1 MIVAKNDADLA
12 FALAL
17 TRGDEAAAAEHVA
30 RTAPGSTPLEVAR
43 ARRALLVDMR
53 HDGQAGPCEQAELRH
68 LNAWL
73 AKNGRPPVDVRRLVA
88 EIKALE
94 EEHRTWK
101 RMKREADR
109 EVGRTGDWRAHRKA
123 VAEASGYA
131 RYEQL
136 TDRYRLRAWLRG
148 RIHQRKRSLESG
160 RTEMIGFADQER
172 MVMDPGRGV
181 QVEDYSPDLA

>member
-17 TRGDEAAAAEHVA
+17 TRGDEAAAAEHLA
-30 RTAPGSTPLEVAR
+30 RTAPGLTALEVAR
-43 ARRALLVDMR
+43 GRRALLADMR
-53 HDGQAGPCEQAELRH
+53 HDGLAGPCELAELRH

-73 AKNGRPPVDVRRLVA
+73 ARNGRPAVDVRRLVA

-101 RMKREADR
+101 RRKREADR
-109 EVGRTGDWRAHRKA
+109 DVGRTGDWRAHRKA
-123 VAEASGYA
+123 VSEASAFA

-148 RIHQRKRSLESG
+148 RIHQRKRAFEG
-160 RTEMIGFADQER
+160 GKVEMIGFADQER
-172 MVMDPGRGV
+172 MVMDPVRGV
-181 QVEDYSPDLA
+181 QVEDYSPDSA